1 MKIQKWKKLGA
12 ASLNLSSFLI
22 FLNLIL
28 SLFDHKRFQIECSLT
43 AGHLYWESREKV
55 LEMQN
60 GNQTQGR
67 QQKEQRVL
75 WGTRGAVRETEG
87 T

>member
-1 MKIQKWKKLGA
+1 
-12 ASLNLSSFLI
+12 
-22 FLNLIL
+22 
-28 SLFDHKRFQIECSLT
+28 
-43 AGHLYWESREKV
+43 
-55 LEMQN
+55 MQN